1 MPRDN
6 SRLMTVSTATS
17 LAGTGSWPRGY
28 LRPCLLPLI
37 AESPCHGYD
46 LLDRLEK
53 LGAPPIDAGTL
64 SAAIYAAWGASSWS
78 THDGRHRV
86 RDPHG
91 EHIGS
96 RGMAEP
102 SSPRRGRDLRQL
114 ASTRKHDG
122 LPNRKGA
129 PIRLGALRRSCLLAL
144 DVAQRPP

>member
-78 THDGRHRV
+78 THEGDIAYGTRTVNISDHAAWRN
-86 RDPHG
+86 RARRAAAA
-91 EHIGS
+91 ICGS
-96 RGMAEP
+96 
-102 SSPRRGRDLRQL
+102 
-114 ASTRKHDG
+114 
-122 LPNRKGA
+122 
-129 PIRLGALRRSCLLAL
+129 
-144 DVAQRPP
+144 